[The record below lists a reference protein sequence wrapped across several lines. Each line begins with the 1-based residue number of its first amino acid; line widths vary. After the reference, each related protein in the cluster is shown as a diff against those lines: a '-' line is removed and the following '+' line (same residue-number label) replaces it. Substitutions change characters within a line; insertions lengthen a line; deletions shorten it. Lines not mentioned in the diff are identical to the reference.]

1 MSDLD
6 VSQLISVE
14 EAQRI
19 IDAAAVRPRVE
30 RAPLRDAVGRVLAE
44 ALSADRDY
52 PPFDRALMDG
62 YAVRSTDAAYGATLR
77 VIGEIAA
84 GRPVELS
91 IAAGE
96 AAAIMTGAPMPSGAD
111 AVIPI
116 ERCEPTADGRT
127 VRLLAPATPGLNVT
141 PRGADVPIG
150 ATLLEPGAIL
160 GPAQVAVAATVGAAT
175 IPCHARPRCA
185 LLATGDELA
194 PPGAAPRPWEIRNS
208 NNDMLRALL
217 VRLGGDVVDDAVAPD
232 EPAGVRAA
240 IDSAAQRCDV
250 LFVSGGMS
258 MGKYDFV
265 PVALRE
271 SGFELRITRLRIR
284 PGKPFVFAVRPNDG
298 KVAFGLPGN
307 PVSAFVCTLRLA
319 SRLIRRMTAR
329 GPEPTWILA
338 PLARPLATANGP
350 REFYQ
355 PASWDGARV
364 TPLEWKGSAD
374 VFTLARANVLLVRP
388 ENDPAHPSDA
398 MATLL
403 EIPS

>member
-6 VSQLISVE
+6 VSQLISVKDAE
-14 EAQRI
+14 RI
-19 IDAAAVRPRVE
+19 IDAAVVRPRVE
-30 RAPLRDAVGRVLAE
+30 RVPLRDAVGRVLAE
-44 ALSADRDY
+44 TLSADRDY
-52 PPFDRALMDG
+52 PPFDRAQMDG
-62 YAVRSTDAAYGATLR
+62 YAVRSTEAAAGVALR
-77 VIGEIAA
+77 VRGEIAA

-91 IAAGE
+91 IGAGE
-96 AAAIMTGAPMPSGAD
+96 AAAIMTGAPMPDGAD

-116 ERCEPTADGRT
+116 ERCEPSADGGT
-127 VRLLAPATPGLNVT
+127 VRLLVPAKPGLNVT
-141 PRGADVPIG
+141 PRGGDVPRG
-150 ATLLEPGAIL
+150 ATLLEPGAML

-175 IPCHARPRCA
+175 IVCHARPRCA

-194 PPGAAPRPWEIRNS
+194 PLGVAPQTWQIRNS
-208 NNDMLRALL
+208 NNDMLRTLL
-217 VRLGGDVVDDAVAPD
+217 VRLGGEVVDNALAPD
-232 EPAGVRAA
+232 DPVGVRAA
-240 IDSAAQRCDV
+240 IDSAAQRGDV

-265 PVALRE
+265 PQALRAA
-271 SGFELRITRLRIR
+271 GFELRITKLRIR
-284 PGKPFVFAVRPNDG
+284 PGKPFVFAFRPRDG
-298 KVAFGLPGN
+298 KFAFGLPGN

-319 SRLIRRMTAR
+319 SRLIRRMIGR
-329 GPEPTWILA
+329 GLEPVWIHA

-355 PASWDGARV
+355 PAWWDGARV
-364 TPLEWKGSAD
+364 TPLEWNGSAD

-398 MATLL
+398 MARLL